1 MLWINFLH
9 LYQPVNADARVIKE
23 ATELSYLRLVKALEE
38 NSNIKFT
45 INITGGLILRWE
57 ELGYQELI
65 ARINNLIKKG
75 QIELTGT
82 PAYHPLLPLIPKEEA
97 IRQIKEN
104 ETILRRHFG
113 KNFKPRGFFMPEMAY
128 SPKVSRIIKKL
139 GYEWIILGE
148 IVEKGK
154 LGKTDFN
161 KIYEDKNSGL
171 KIIFRSRELSES
183 YVPETLDKM
192 IKKEKNDSLVI
203 TATDGELYGLRHNDP
218 TGEFEKIL
226 KNPNLETKTISEFID
241 EHEKLEK
248 IKPVSGSWV
257 STEKELKNGQPYIL
271 WLDKKN
277 KIQKNIWKLANLAYK
292 TTEKYKNDSN
302 YSWARWHLVRG
313 LASCTFWWASGKN
326 FSHIFGP
333 HAWSPDEIERG
344 VNELIR
350 SIRTL
355 DDVATRKTKIKA
367 EKLYIKIKQM
377 VWKNHW
383 TYYWRK
389 EPK

>member
-9 LYQPVNADARVIKE
+9 LYQPVNADARIIKE
-23 ATELSYLRLVKALEE
+23 ATELSYLRLVKVLEE
-38 NSNIKFT
+38 NPNIKFT
-45 INITGGLILRWE
+45 LNITGGLILRWE

-65 ARINNLIKKG
+65 SRINSLIKKG

-104 ETILRRHFG
+104 ETILRKHFG

-128 SPKVSRIIKKL
+128 SPAVSKIIKKL

-171 KIIFRSRELSES
+171 KIVFRSRELSES

-192 IKKEKNDSLVI
+192 IKKEKNGGLAI
-203 TATDGELYGLRHNDP
+203 TATDGELYGLRHTDP

-226 KNPNLETKTISEFID
+226 KNPNLETKTISEFVD
-241 EHEKLEK
+241 GHKKLEK
-248 IKPVSGSWV
+248 IKPVAGSWV
-257 STEKELKNGQPYIL
+257 STEKELKDGQPYIL

-277 KIQKNIWKLANLAYK
+277 KIQKNIWELANLAYE
-292 TTEKYKNDSN
+292 TAEKYKNDDN
-302 YSWARWHLVRG
+302 YIWSRWHLVRG

-377 VWKNHW
+377 IWKNHW
-383 TYYWRK
+383 TNYWK
-389 EPK
+389 K